1 MSAVSDHI
9 QLAKSKET
17 KYPPLFNKREWLYIN
32 DTTTQYD
39 QGTSIIE
46 TTSLSNNDKFLDYNA
61 AYLTVPILITLTNN
75 TTAAGLA
82 APTNLRKSL
91 GFKQSFLTM
100 INSITV
106 DLNGQSMVQQN
117 QLIDIFNNFRLLTNE
132 SWTSKNRWSTIGFYP
147 DLVSEAGLS
156 TENNIY
162 APANT
167 PANNSEFNEGLTE
180 RLSYINLDFTGLSLG
195 TVANSAVQN
204 LISNDQI
211 KQLYLSH
218 ISKTGVGAVDVSSPF
233 VQYSVKATIMLKDIH
248 PLFEVI
254 PISKSL
260 NFKIQIFWNNSAFT
274 ATHSGVEAVAAV
286 GDAPAVAAVPGGW
299 SAQSAQ
305 YRAYN
310 GTVPLM
316 LNNWDYGFD
325 GSMQNTI
332 LRTSIY
338 VGDTCYDST
347 QKSVAPGILTGAV
360 GKQVEL
366 WVPAYQMLVE
376 VDRDYSSSHNKTITY
391 NDYYQFSLKGITAG
405 ATFNHLVSNGIANLK
420 ACLIVPM
427 LSSLNNNVNVFD
439 DGLPQSYAHIS
450 QFNIMVGGSN
460 VLHQDSRYGFQQ
472 FNNEF
477 FNEFGINGNQSPGI
491 GSGLIDF
498 KSWVKKP
505 YYYVN
510 CSRVPL
516 EQQMTYRSLQITG
529 TNSSA
534 LTMDYYIFAIYEKNF
549 SLDIISGAT
558 EKIGL

>member
-117 QLIDIFNNFRLLTNE
+117 QLIDIYNNFRLLTNE

-347 QKSVAPGILTGAV
+347 QKSVAPDLLTGSV

-366 WVPAYQMLVE
+366 WVPAYQMLVD